1 MSEKIYCGSGKRV
14 GNYGTIA
21 VSICLDDIPDEYK
34 REAANGKTY
43 VNIRVDEKREVDQY
57 GKSHAV
63 TVDTWKPDGQ
73 RQAQATVRQTPVRQ
87 APIVTDDTDDGLPF

>member
-1 MSEKIYCGSGKRV
+1 MSDKIYCGSGKRV

-21 VSICLDDIPDEYK
+21 VSICLDDIPSEYK
-34 REAANGKTY
+34 QKSKNGKTY

-57 GKSHAV
+57 GKSHTV

-73 RQAQATVRQTPVRQ
+73 RQAQAPVRQAPVRQ
-87 APIVTDDTDDGLPF
+87 APIIDDKTEDLLPF